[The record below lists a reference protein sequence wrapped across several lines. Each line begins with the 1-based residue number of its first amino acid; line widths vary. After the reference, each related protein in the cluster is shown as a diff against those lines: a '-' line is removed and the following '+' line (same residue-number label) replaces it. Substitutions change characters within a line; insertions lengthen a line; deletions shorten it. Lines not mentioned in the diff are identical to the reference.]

1 MRIWIDIPLFSSP
14 TVAFGNV
21 SGEVEVTD
29 LPKEQA
35 AFPWPAEWFAERP
48 TYFTPEQS
56 HIMSVTE
63 ISGRH
68 LVILSGIVCS
78 SVADA
83 RDCSAYLQRQAGLS
97 LDEYEPSA

>member
-35 AFPWPAEWFAERP
+35 AFPWPAEWLAERP